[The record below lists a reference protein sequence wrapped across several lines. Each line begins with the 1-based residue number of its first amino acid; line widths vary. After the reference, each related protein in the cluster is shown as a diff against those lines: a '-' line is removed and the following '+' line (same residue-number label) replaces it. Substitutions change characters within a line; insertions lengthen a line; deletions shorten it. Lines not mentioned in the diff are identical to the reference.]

1 MMPSLL
7 AEVKSTAQL
16 QARGN
21 FTLILGYE
29 FCSLLKIILWLSNA
43 TIRTLFLYLNL
54 CITQCM
60 LDSLSC
66 IFTSVSFLTTINI
79 VSRSCKYRLQMLE
92 GQWQQS
98 LNHLR
103 ETKIKCNTVETF
115 IYTSQQKKRYKVFF
129 KYIFILKP
137 KQLFINIY
145 VNIYVSPH
153 KTNNNILFRYGKI
166 PESQFSVPWSS
177 LWWSN

>member
-1 MMPSLL
+1 MMPSLS

-16 QARGN
+16 QARGH
-21 FTLILGYE
+21 FTLFLGYE
-29 FCSLLKIILWLSNA
+29 FCSLLKTILWLWNA

-54 CITQCM
+54 CISVM

-115 IYTSQQKKRYKVFF
+115 IYTSQQKKRYNFFF
-129 KYIFILKP
+129 KYIFMLKP
-137 KQLFINIY
+137 KQLFIIIY
-145 VNIYVSPH
+145 VNVYVKHVSPH
-153 KTNNNILFRYGKI
+153 KTNNNILFRYEQI
-166 PESQFSVPWSS
+166 SESQFSVPWS
-177 LWWSN
+177 N